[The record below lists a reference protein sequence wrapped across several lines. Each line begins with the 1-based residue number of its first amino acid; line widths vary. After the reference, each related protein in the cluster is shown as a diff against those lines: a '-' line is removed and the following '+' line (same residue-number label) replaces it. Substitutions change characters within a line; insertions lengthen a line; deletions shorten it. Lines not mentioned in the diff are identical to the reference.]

1 MNVTV
6 QDMMDARDRR
16 AERQRELLSA
26 YAGQT
31 LLSFTLNIPGP
42 EKDSP
47 LIRRGAALGR
57 RLLDR
62 GLLRL
67 KVRPLYAET
76 AENFTGPESFFVL
89 PLPPLE
95 VKRVA
100 ADIEEASPAGRLFDL
115 DVLRPDGSK
124 VDRREVGL
132 PARRCLLCG
141 AEAQVCARSR
151 THTVEELRR
160 RVDEILTGALRAD
173 DCRETA
179 RLACQALLDEVN
191 TSPKP
196 GLVDR
201 FNAGSH
207 RDMDIFTFAAAVPA
221 LYPYFFRCAEI
232 GADLAAEPAVET
244 FRGLRVQGRL
254 AEGDMLAA
262 TGGVNTHKGAVF
274 SLGLLCAAAGRLG
287 REFWSDAGALLD
299 VCAEMTAGLTAADF
313 EGLTPENARTAG
325 QKLFLEYGITGVRG
339 EAERGFPLVRECGLP
354 RLYGGLSRGLPL
366 NDAGCAALT
375 ALMSRNPDTNVVHRG
390 GLEGLKKTSA
400 RAAALLEREPYPSA
414 ESLSAFDRELT
425 AENISPGG
433 SADLLSMCY
442 MLCFLKGAAE
452 DELHADTDPSLRP
465 ARQ

>member
-1 MNVTV
+1 
-6 QDMMDARDRR
+6 MMDARDRR

-124 VDRREVGL
+124 VDRREV
-132 PARRCLLCG
+132 
-141 AEAQVCARSR
+141 CARSR
-151 THTVEELRR
+151 THTVAELRR

-232 GADLAAEPAVET
+232 GADLVAEPAVET
-244 FRGLRVQGRL
+244 FRGLRVQGR
-254 AEGDMLAA
+254 GHD
-262 TGGVNTHKGAVF
+262 F
-274 SLGLLCAAAGRLG
+274 DSAAAEHIDDGDG
-287 REFWSDAGALLD
+287 LD
-299 VCAEMTAGLTAADF
+299 VF
-313 EGLTPENARTAG
+313 EA
-325 QKLFLEYGITGVRG
+325 V
-339 EAERGFPLVRECGLP
+339 C
-354 RLYGGLSRGLPL
+354 
-366 NDAGCAALT
+366 
-375 ALMSRNPDTNVVHRG
+375 
-390 GLEGLKKTSA
+390 
-400 RAAALLEREPYPSA
+400 
-414 ESLSAFDRELT
+414 ESD
-425 AENISPGG
+425 
-433 SADLLSMCY
+433 
-442 MLCFLKGAAE
+442 
-452 DELHADTDPSLRP
+452 
-465 ARQ
+465 

>member
-1 MNVTV
+1 
-6 QDMMDARDRR
+6 MMDARDRR

-151 THTVEELRR
+151 THTVAELRR

-201 FNAGSH
+201 FSAGSH

-221 LYPYFFRCAEI
+221 LYPYFFRCAE
-232 GADLAAEPAVET
+232 
-244 FRGLRVQGRL
+244 R
-254 AEGDMLAA
+254 DMLAA

-354 RLYGGLSRGLPL
+354 RLYGGLSRGLSL